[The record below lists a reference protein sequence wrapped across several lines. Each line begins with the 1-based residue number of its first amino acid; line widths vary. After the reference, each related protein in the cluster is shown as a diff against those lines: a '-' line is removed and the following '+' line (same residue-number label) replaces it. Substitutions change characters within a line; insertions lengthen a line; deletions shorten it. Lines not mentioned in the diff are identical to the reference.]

1 MTGKKQSSDAALAV
15 IRISGR
21 EGNNSTRING
31 DFYEQNDEHNDK
43 PYYKKKDADEI
54 LYYAGS
60 SVWRAGPDF
69 AHYFAV
75 ATGSYGK
82 TKIEQTSD
90 WKVWE
95 GAEIGDVSD
104 ENIKIKKLSISKAIY
119 DLVGCDVFAKDI
131 LKQSNEDILIF
142 K

>member
-31 DFYEQNDEHNDK
+31 DFYEQNDKHNDK
-43 PYYKKKDADEI
+43 PYYKKKDADEM
-54 LYYAGS
+54 LFYTS
-60 SVWRAGPDF
+60 SSSW
-69 AHYFAV
+69 AV
-75 ATGSYGK
+75 CSFGKYNMKATSTEK
-82 TKIEQTSD
+82 NIEKVTG
-90 WKVWE
+90 WKVYE
-95 GAEIGDVSD
+95 GKEKGEVLD
-104 ENIKIKKLSISKAIY
+104 ENIKIEKLSISKAIY